1 MKSERK
7 GLILIRFSIPK
18 KNLFFISVYHSLQ
31 VILLSHVPPGL
42 FEKYSSLMWFYDK
55 FNTQYVRILQKFS
68 DVITSQIYGHEHTD
82 SYRILK
88 DSNGKPYGQCYIFHG
103 EFFFNAKYF
112 LRIKRR
118 YNFKNICKK
127 KEWFWNLSYRHKS
140 NLYFLYFKV
149 NYSEF
154 VFSLF
159 KTIQGCINLLW
170 YIYKFFI
177 LSWNLLPG

>member
-42 FEKYSSLMWFYDK
+42 FEEYSSLMWFYDK

-103 EFFFNAKYF
+103 EFFFMLNIFYVLKEAII
-112 LRIKRR
+112 IKLIVRKKIDFEI
-118 YNFKNICKK
+118 YHTNTNQICIIGT
-127 KEWFWNLSYRHKS
+127 LKS
-140 NLYFLYFKV
+140 INQ
-149 NYSEF
+149 SMF
-154 VFSLF
+154 V
-159 KTIQGCINLLW
+159 
-170 YIYKFFI
+170 
-177 LSWNLLPG
+177 

>member
-18 KNLFFISVYHSLQ
+18 KNLFFIYVYHSLQ

-82 SYRILK
+82 SFRILK
-88 DSNGKPYGQCYIFHG
+88 DSNGNSYLQCYIFH
-103 EFFFNAKYF
+103 FFSMLNIFY
-112 LRIKRR
+112 IKEAIII
-118 YNFKNICKK
+118 KNVCKIK
-127 KEWFWNLSYRHKS
+127 KRLILKIIIPTQIKFVLLVLS
-140 NLYFLYFKV
+140 
-149 NYSEF
+149 
-154 VFSLF
+154 SLLF
-159 KTIQGCINLLW
+159 RACL
-170 YIYKFFI
+170 FI
-177 LSWNLLPG
+177 I